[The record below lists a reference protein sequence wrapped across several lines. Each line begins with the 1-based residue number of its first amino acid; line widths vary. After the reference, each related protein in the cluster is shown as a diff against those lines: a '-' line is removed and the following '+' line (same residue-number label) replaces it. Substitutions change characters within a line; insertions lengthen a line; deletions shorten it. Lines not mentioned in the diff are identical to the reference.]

1 MQFFPMSFLT
11 KTHKFSLQRHNAPS
25 MALLVCER
33 GKIAWICPD
42 CRDGHSKTWPTVQ
55 KNKTKPT
62 FLISII
68 LRIIKEKKSLEHSP
82 KTP

>member
-1 MQFFPMSFLT
+1 M
-11 KTHKFSLQRHNAPS
+11 APTPDWKRPVS
-25 MALLVCER
+25 
-33 GKIAWICPD
+33 KIAWICPD

-68 LRIIKEKKSLEHSP
+68 LRIIKEKKH
-82 KTP
+82 